1 MTHRTQKGRDW
12 PRPRCPGGPGERHC
26 LLGSCWA
33 RDQFEGFAVD
43 VMLALWQPYMR
54 CREERKDMR
63 DEGSNEAKKR
73 EEVSKSESKDATHVY
88 KRTRFIHT
96 QSLGVLYCRLQ
107 ARRRWEGRAK
117 RGSSLRHSDR
127 PNAVNEP
134 LCIRFDGTAGLATY
148 LRDQIGSLGHLLLG
162 YRGGGWAIAT

>member
-1 MTHRTQKGRDW
+1 
-12 PRPRCPGGPGERHC
+12 
-26 LLGSCWA
+26 
-33 RDQFEGFAVD
+33 
-43 VMLALWQPYMR
+43 
-54 CREERKDMR
+54 MR
-63 DEGSNEAKKR
+63 DEGSDEAKKR

-127 PNAVNEP
+127 PHVVNEP